1 LILFFNRP
9 PVALAALVVFAASGS
24 ALALSLG
31 EIAVRSSVGLP
42 FEAVLPFSAGA
53 GESVSAQCIHARD
66 DGVSA
71 HPAVPALANPQLS
84 VNARR
89 GGGEIVVRTRAA
101 VGEPVVRLRITLD
114 CAPATLLSREFLVL
128 LDAPVPVA
136 EQVAVTPLALAG
148 ADAAPTSAERR
159 RPRRAER
166 GDRSE
171 AAARPARDP
180 ATAEAAARTAPG
192 PNLRMAP
199 GMGDARSGPLP
210 AARAKAR
217 GAGFRLTLSR
227 PEDDVLQKVPSL
239 RRSEQL
245 LSLAAPVPE
254 RSEAD
259 REILRLQARMAL
271 ADNPLAEAMQLQ
283 ARLSALE
290 SNLAALGKQVAQGEA
305 ARAAAE
311 DKARLLA
318 EENRRLA
325 ARLDSFAVVAV
336 MLALVTLAA
345 AGLWRYRVAAERR
358 ARSLRD
364 WEAVAKPA
372 ADHAPPDSPEKRAP
386 AHGQVAADLQAR
398 HAQSVV
404 SDSAGPADAGT
415 RRPGAVPLVPT
426 PLASAAP
433 GPSGAAAGPLRAG
446 GAPAPLPAGEPAA
459 FELPPAPPP
468 PAAAPAGHAMDSPD
482 AGAAAPVQ
490 PASVQ
495 PALPAVIMPLV
506 PGRAWTFSRA
516 AGATGPALAPG
527 PGAASKTADSIEFA
541 LATPDHDA
549 LDGVTDAQAE
559 ARGEQYMREFERKL
573 FPEIALGR
581 AKLDEPRSIIGLAR
595 TYYQE
600 DFDPAKAISFLEYA
614 LHRSTDSM
622 LIHLALLE
630 VLRME
635 RRVRE
640 YASFARAF
648 RDRYPDSG
656 TCLQLIAA
664 YGRLLDPSNP
674 DFDGAPVP
682 GLDLD
687 TPSNWLGNTI
697 DMTKYV
703 LGQKV
708 AASVRDLPVPVP
720 LEGA

>member
-1 LILFFNRP
+1 LILFFSRP
-9 PVALAALVVFAASGS
+9 LVALAALVVLAASGS

-31 EIAVRSSVGLP
+31 EITVRSSVGLP
-42 FEAVLPFSAGA
+42 FEAVVPFSAGA
-53 GESVSAQCIHARD
+53 GESVSAQCIHSRD
-66 DGVSA
+66 DGASA
-71 HPAVPALANPQLS
+71 HQAVPALANPQFS
-84 VNARR
+84 VNTRR

-114 CAPATLLSREFLVL
+114 CAPATLLSREFLLL
-128 LDAPVPVA
+128 LDAPAAA
-136 EQVAVTPLALAG
+136 EQAAVTPLAVAG
-148 ADAAPTSAERR
+148 ADAASTPAERR

-166 GDRSE
+166 GDRPE
-171 AAARPARDP
+171 GAPRPARD
-180 ATAEAAARTAPG
+180 AASAEGAARTVPG
-192 PNLRMAP
+192 PSLRMAP
-199 GMGDARSGPLP
+199 GAADARSGPLP
-210 AARAKAR
+210 AARTKAR
-217 GAGFRLTLSR
+217 GAAFRLTLSR
-227 PEDDVLQKVPSL
+227 PEDEALQKAPSL

-245 LSLAAPVPE
+245 LSLAAPAPE

-283 ARLSALE
+283 ARLGALE
-290 SNLAALGKQVAQGEA
+290 SNLAALGKRVAQGEA

-311 DKARLLA
+311 EKARLLA
-318 EENRRLA
+318 EENKRLA
-325 ARLDSFAVVAV
+325 ARLDSFAVAAV
-336 MLALVTLAA
+336 MLALVALAA

-358 ARSLRD
+358 ARLLRD
-364 WEAVAKPA
+364 WEAVAGPA
-372 ADHAPPDSPEKRAP
+372 AEHTPPDSPDTRAP
-386 AHGQVAADLQAR
+386 AHGQMAADLQAR
-398 HAQSVV
+398 HARSAV
-404 SDSAGPADAGT
+404 SDSADPVDAGAGL
-415 RRPGAVPLVPT
+415 PGAVRPVPRPAPA

-433 GPSGAAAGPLRAG
+433 GPSGAAAAGPVRG
-446 GAPAPLPAGEPAA
+446 ESAPPQVPADVHVA
-459 FELPPAPPP
+459 FELPPAPHP
-468 PAAAPAGHAMDSPD
+468 PAAASAGHVTTFPD
-482 AGAAAPVQ
+482 AGSAMPAQPAPPPLIMPAAPGRGS
-490 PASVQ
+490 AF
-495 PALPAVIMPLV
+495 
-506 PGRAWTFSRA
+506 GRATGTA
-516 AGATGPALAPG
+516 GPALAPG
-527 PGAASKTADSIEFA
+527 PGAASKTADSTEFA
-541 LATPDHDA
+541 LAAPDHDA
-549 LDGVTDAQAE
+549 LDSLTDAQAE

-581 AKLDEPRSIIGLAR
+581 VKLDEPRSIIGLAR

-614 LHRSTDSM
+614 LHRAADSM

-674 DFDGAPVP
+674 DFDGEPVP

-708 AASVRDLPVPVP
+708 AASVRDLPVPAP